1 MRRRRRRAGSGGGDT
16 VGGGEADRGCGAV
29 GGEAE
34 AAGSGGGMGG
44 EATRSEDWNWKLLA
58 RVGWLGGI
66 RWRGMGWADVG
77 LIFHL

>member
-1 MRRRRRRAGSGGGDT
+1 M
-16 VGGGEADRGCGAV
+16 V

-34 AAGSGGGMGG
+34 VAGSGSRMGG
-44 EATRSEDWNWKLLA
+44 EATWSEDWNWKLLA